1 MPKFVA
7 VVDLGSNT
15 TRLNLYAVEDGQTPE
30 LIAEAK
36 RKVRLSEDMGEGKVL
51 INPAAMNRALEAM
64 TDFAGILRN
73 YAEPAVLAVAT
84 EAMRRARNGPAL
96 AALIESTTGIPIRII
111 SGDEEA
117 WFDYLAVRQTLDIP
131 DALIVDTGGGSCEL
145 ILMRGRRC
153 EQKTSLPLGS
163 VVLSEKFTDK
173 GDLSAAAIF
182 RLFNYIHARLSQV
195 SWLPGASGLPVVAV
209 GGNHRAAGRI
219 WKNTQDD
226 DRPLHGYAITRENMN
241 SLYIDLLDADTSR
254 RQVLLGKNK
263 DRADIIAAGLA
274 PLAQIIRLLATPT
287 ICFCETGLRDG
298 VLYAH
303 LTPHL
308 EDPT

>member
-1 MPKFVA
+1 
-7 VVDLGSNT
+7 
-15 TRLNLYAVEDGQTPE
+15 
-30 LIAEAK
+30 
-36 RKVRLSEDMGEGKVL
+36 
-51 INPAAMNRALEAM
+51 
-64 TDFAGILRN
+64 
-73 YAEPAVLAVAT
+73 
-84 EAMRRARNGPAL
+84 MRRARNGPAL

-254 RQVLLGKNK
+254 RQVLLARTRIRGHY
-263 DRADIIAAGLA
+263 RRRPGAAGPDHPA
-274 PLAQIIRLLATPT
+274 AGNPHH
-287 ICFCETGLRDG
+287 CFCETGLRDG

-303 LTPHL
+303 LNPHL